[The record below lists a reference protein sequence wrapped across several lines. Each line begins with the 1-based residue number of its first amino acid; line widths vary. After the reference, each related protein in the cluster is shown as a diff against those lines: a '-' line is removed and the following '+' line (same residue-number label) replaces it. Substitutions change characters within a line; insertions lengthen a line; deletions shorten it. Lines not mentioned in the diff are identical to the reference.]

1 MKEKNMNN
9 LVADAIARLN
19 GDGTEQNPGSTF
31 IVDDENNPKILEV
44 RNGVLIFANFA
55 GRANKFGK
63 ESKNFNVIITP
74 ELKAKFENGF
84 FKNIKGE
91 PLQVKVHSYG
101 KGEEDDPEVYYIN
114 VKINMTVKYPP
125 QVTLYTDY
133 DGRKSKTSLTDETIG
148 CLDRIDMKR
157 CDFKVNVKESQAR
170 EGWAV
175 FYLRKFDCQ
184 QFKSPDYGGA
194 YADWDDDPL
203 AEDVPGNS
211 ED

>member
-1 MKEKNMNN
+1 MNN
-9 LVADAIARLN
+9 LVADAINRLQ
-19 GDGTEQNPGSTF
+19 GFEF
-31 IVDDENNPKILEV
+31 IVDDENNPKLLEV

-63 ESKNFNVIITP
+63 ESKNFNFVITP
-74 ELKAKFENGF
+74 ELKEKFKNGF
-84 FKNIKGE
+84 FKSADGK

-101 KGEEDDPEVYYIN
+101 KGEADDPEIYYIN
-114 VKINMTVKYPP
+114 VKINMAVSYPP

-133 DGRKSKTSLTDETIG
+133 NGQKSKTSLTDETIG
-148 CLDRIDMKR
+148 CLDRIDMAR
-157 CDFKVNVKESQAR
+157 CDFKVNVKESKAR

-175 FYLRKFDCQ
+175 FYLKKFDCQ

-194 YADWDDDPL
+194 YSDWDDDPL
-203 AEDVPGNS
+203 AEDVPGNP